1 MVEITCDITR
11 EGAKPVK
18 IGKISSF
25 QLLQIQ
31 RIKFFERSTIRAIL
45 ENDREAAVQGL
56 YMHPLVNDLQIAE
69 KLVDTFFTR
78 YERFIH
84 MSNS

>member
-1 MVEITCDITR
+1 
-11 EGAKPVK
+11 
-18 IGKISSF
+18 
-25 QLLQIQ
+25 
-31 RIKFFERSTIRAIL
+31 
-45 ENDREAAVQGL
+45 
-56 YMHPLVNDLQIAE
+56 MHPLVNDLQIAE